1 MNLFFYTGLDA
12 PPPKKVVDKLIK
24 EYRDAKNFG
33 SILTPPEIDDLNL
46 VKAALST
53 YKSQSH
59 LGWA

>member
-33 SILTPPEIDDLNL
+33 SILTPRD
-46 VKAALST
+46 
-53 YKSQSH
+53 
-59 LGWA
+59 